1 MSNIIEV
8 NTSTLSGDIS
18 NMQELLSQIVSAK
31 DGVKDSIR
39 ALDGM
44 WKGVAHDTFM
54 SAFAEDYE
62 LFNQLCETI
71 SKIISCMN
79 SARNT
84 YDNCEDRVRAAV
96 EAIRI

>member
-8 NTSTLSGDIS
+8 NTSTLSGDI
-18 NMQELLSQIVSAK
+18 NQMQNLLSQIVSAK
-31 DGVKDSIR
+31 EGVKNSIQT
-39 ALDGM
+39 LDGM

-71 SKIISCMN
+71 SKIIGCMEN
-79 SARNT
+79 ARST
-84 YDNCEDRVRAAV
+84 YDSCEERVRAAV
-96 EAIRI
+96 DAIRI